1 MNPYLQAC
9 FATHRLSKSTLLAM
23 LISQVDTTKVI
34 VVASGEVISVDQV
47 SQDDLDYNL
56 NNKTWVFYE
65 NLMPR
70 RMLLTNPNWTIN
82 SFNPANK
89 QVCVQIFAKSGI
101 RNLMFI
107 LPEV

>member
-1 MNPYLQAC
+1 MNTYSQAC
-9 FATHRLSKSTLLAM
+9 SAQHRLSKNTLLAM

-34 VVASGEVISVDQV
+34 VVASGEVIPTNQV

-56 NNKTWVFYE
+56 NNKTWVYYE

-82 SFNPANK
+82 SFNPVNK
-89 QVCVQIFAKSGI
+89 QVCVQIFAQSGI
-101 RNLMFI
+101 RNLTFV
-107 LPEV
+107 LPEF